1 MIEIIEIIWKHS
13 EAPPLADSKG
23 APTSAEKTTDDDDD
37 GDVSKPPTVDVGG
50 ASFSVTKLLAIDD
63 EIDDGRL
70 GAGSSASMLLVARGV
85 SHLSYFYVGVV
96 SSVLYLDPASTN
108 NDAVLFRDVDI
119 DEGHHDNDGRQ
130 RRRDDDHHRTPMAL
144 EIHYHVPARA
154 SDLRWAT
161 RRLAEANLPGAHRGK
176 KIDGLP
182 RNVRRGVR
190 DFVNM
195 YRDVRPGDR
204 YTLSYVPGRGLSLS
218 LNDVRLGTIGIGM
231 GGGGND
237 DDDDDDDDDGPRGT
251 TDGGGE
257 EEEREEE
264 EEERELA
271 RIVYGVWFGA
281 DAPFSVPM
289 RNELLT
295 TPAMLRLPSHGRG
308 ATKTTTTTTT
318 EEEAAGAAPPDPPIT
333 SSGDATFGHTAGTTT
348 IVALVAIALSL
359 WSRRGGRRGVS
370 SPIVIG
376 SCGETRIKTLQ
387 RVVGG
392 VEQQHWHRR

>member
-13 EAPPLADSKG
+13 EAPPLADIKG
-23 APTSAEKTTDDDDD
+23 APTSAEKTTDDD
-37 GDVSKPPTVDVGG
+37 GDVSNPPTVDVGG
-50 ASFSVTKLLAIDD
+50 ASFSTTKLLAIDD
-63 EIDDGRL
+63 EIDDGSL
-70 GAGSSASMLLVARGV
+70 SGAESSSASSMLLVARGV

-119 DEGHHDNDGRQ
+119 LDEGQHHDNDGRQ
-130 RRRDDDHHRTPMAL
+130 LRRRDDDHRTPMAL

-161 RRLAEANLPGAHRGK
+161 RRLAEANMPGPHRGK
-176 KIDGLP
+176 MIDDLP
-182 RNVRRGVR
+182 PNVMRGVR
-190 DFVNM
+190 DFVDM

-204 YTLSYVPGRGLSLS
+204 YTLAYVPGRGLSLS

-237 DDDDDDDDDGPRGT
+237 DNDDDDADDDDVPGDT
-251 TDGGGE
+251 AGGGE
-257 EEEREEE
+257 ER
-264 EEERELA
+264 EERELA

-289 RNELLT
+289 RDELLT
-295 TPAMLRLPSHGRG
+295 TAMLRLPSHGRG
-308 ATKTTTTTTT
+308 ATTTTTTTST
-318 EEEAAGAAPPDPPIT
+318 TDEEAAGAAPPDPPIT

-359 WSRRGGRRGVS
+359 WSKRGGGRRRGVS